1 MISIYYRTD
10 NQFSLYGINHFIE
23 KFGIPITLN
32 TASQSGIVIAYGVE
46 AKGDFLIK
54 IGENEIHNNLCGKIC
69 TPYEKIP
76 LCEIPRDTGPG
87 DEVIAYFENGT
98 TTYPCVTRTMQSI
111 IIGIDIF
118 KETGYLLSG
127 HLDTIRPSLD
137 STIKKELAS
146 KPVVDFLEN
155 MLFNAILAGCYKQNI
170 PLVQKSYWPDG
181 KKFAVCLTH
190 DVDEIKKT
198 YQWIT
203 RPLRFLARGDFLGF
217 KDQVSSFMQ
226 KIKGIEP
233 YYTYDDLI
241 NIERDLGVKS
251 TYFILKES
259 GKPTFSSKE
268 TWYLYGRNRS
278 MQSPEMRALI
288 QRLALNGDEIAI
300 HGSYYS
306 YKDQVLLQ
314 NETRELEQLINTK
327 VIGTRQHNL
336 NLEIPATWNYQL
348 NAGFKYDTTLGF
360 MDIIGFKWGTSFPFF
375 PNTGEEPIHLLE
387 IPLIIMDICLESSKN
402 KEYDCLQIADEIE
415 RYHGVLTLLWHPPI
429 FNTLE
434 YPYARDLYIKIN
446 QYCQEKG
453 AWIARACDIYE
464 WLDMRNQNTFS
475 YDYDASTKTCT
486 IIPNPNK
493 CDQFLTLYLPP
504 HSHCYIRSGNA
515 QVIQIDGDCIYIKT
529 HHLQQNNEI
538 IVGIA

>member
-10 NQFSLYGINHFIE
+10 NPYSLYGINHFIE

-32 TASQSGIVIAYGVE
+32 LPSQSGIVIAYG
-46 AKGDFLIK
+46 AKATGDFLIK
-54 IGENEIHNNLCGKIC
+54 IGENEIQNNLCGKIC
-69 TPYEKIP
+69 TPSEKIP
-76 LCEIPRDTGPG
+76 LCENPLDTGTV

-98 TTYPCVTRTMQSI
+98 TRYPCVSRTKQGI
-111 IIGIDIF
+111 TIGIDIF

-127 HLDTIRPSLD
+127 HLDTIRTSLD
-137 STIKKELAS
+137 STTKKELAS

-155 MLFNAILAGCYKQNI
+155 ILFNAILAGYRERHI
-170 PLVQKSYWPDG
+170 PLIQKSFWPDG

-203 RPLRFLARGDFLGF
+203 RPLRFLTRGDFLGF
-217 KDQVSSFMQ
+217 KDQVRSFIQ
-226 KIKGIEP
+226 KLKGIEP

-251 TYFILKES
+251 TYFVLRES
-259 GKPTFSSKE
+259 GKPTLSSKE
-268 TWYLYGRNRS
+268 TWFLYGRNRS
-278 MQSPEMRALI
+278 LQSPEMRALI
-288 QRLALNGDEIAI
+288 QRLASNGDEVAI

-314 NETRELEQLINTK
+314 EETRELEQLINTK

-336 NLEIPATWNYQL
+336 NLEVPATWNFHVCT
-348 NAGFKYDTTLGF
+348 GFKYDTTLGF
-360 MDIIGFKWGTSFPFF
+360 MDTIGFKWGTSFPFF
-375 PNTGEEPIHLLE
+375 PNTGEEPVRLLE
-387 IPLIIMDICLESSKN
+387 IPLIIMDICLESRKN

-434 YPYARDLYIKIN
+434 YSYARDLYIKIN

-453 AWIARACDIYE
+453 AWTARACDIYE
-464 WLDMRNQNTFS
+464 WLEMRKQNTFTC
-475 YDYDASTKTCT
+475 DYEASTKTCT
-486 IIPNPNK
+486 IFPDHNK

-504 HSHCYIRSGNA
+504 HSQANICSGNA
-515 QVIQIDGDCIYIKT
+515 QILRKDGDCVYIKT
-529 HHLQQNNEI
+529 PKKQKNNEI
-538 IVGIA
+538 IVRIS